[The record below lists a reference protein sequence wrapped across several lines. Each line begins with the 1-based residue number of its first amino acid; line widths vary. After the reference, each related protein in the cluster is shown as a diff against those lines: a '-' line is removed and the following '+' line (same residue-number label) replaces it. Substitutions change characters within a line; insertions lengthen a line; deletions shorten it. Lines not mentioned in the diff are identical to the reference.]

1 MEIGSDQLKLVAF
14 LSLIADRIQIWF
26 EQRRWKMVACTSST
40 SAFKL
45 LHTSPVFL
53 HPGSPLLKFNTW
65 HYQCYNWNEVARL
78 FLPGAAFVSVALMVH
93 LILSLPI
100 MFLFL
105 LLPPLLVEK
114 QRLWLQ
120 KLFPLFSTNF
130 NPACSLQC
138 SASVFQCFSV
148 FQCVS
153 VLQCF
158 SVLQC
163 LRAAVFPCTDCIRC
177 CSPQCT
183 RASAQSPSLASA
195 TSRRASPP
203 PPRASPHWCWCISST
218 LLHLSP
224 SCICIAQPCFH
235 LFSVKQ
241 NWRRAFSWSS
251 SSKWSVLSL
260 SVNDDLHS
268 ALQVCCTCK
277 SPLEIC
283 SGSDEMC
290 FAVERAAVGEDQ
302 RDGKCWCRL
311 QTSL

>member
-53 HPGSPLLKFNTW
+53 HQGSPLLKFNTW

-120 KLFPLFSTNF
+120 KLFPLFSTKF
-130 NPACSLQC
+130 
-138 SASVFQCFSV
+138 SAVLCFSV
-148 FQCVS
+148 S
-153 VLQCF
+153 VCFNVWGLQCF
-158 SVLQC
+158 RAPTASV
-163 LRAAVFPCTDCIRC
+163 AAPLSAPVHLHNPHLSHQRPAGVHLLLLLVHLHTGAGASPPHFCISRL
-177 CSPQCT
+177 
-183 RASAQSPSLASA
+183 RASASPNPAS
-195 TSRRASPP
+195 TSSP
-203 PPRASPHWCWCISST
+203 
-218 LLHLSP
+218 
-224 SCICIAQPCFH
+224 
-235 LFSVKQ
+235 
-241 NWRRAFSWSS
+241 
-251 SSKWSVLSL
+251 
-260 SVNDDLHS
+260 
-268 ALQVCCTCK
+268 
-277 SPLEIC
+277 
-283 SGSDEMC
+283 
-290 FAVERAAVGEDQ
+290 
-302 RDGKCWCRL
+302 
-311 QTSL
+311 

>member
-26 EQRRWKMVACTSST
+26 EQHRWKMVACTSSS

-138 SASVFQCFSV
+138 SASVFQCASMFEGCS
-148 FQCVS
+148 VS
-153 VLQCF
+153 VHRLHPLLLP
-158 SVLQC
+158 SVH
-163 LRAAVFPCTDCIRC
+163 PCI
-177 CSPQCT
+177 CT
-183 RASAQSPSLASA
+183 IPI
-195 TSRRASPP
+195 SRISDQPA
-203 PPRASPHWCWCISST
+203 CISSSSSCIST
-218 LLHLSP
+218 LVLVHLLHTSASLAFVHLHRPALLPPLLRKAKLTARFFLILLQQMKRS
-224 SCICIAQPCFH
+224 QPLC
-235 LFSVKQ
+235 
-241 NWRRAFSWSS
+241 
-251 SSKWSVLSL
+251 
-260 SVNDDLHS
+260 
-268 ALQVCCTCK
+268 
-277 SPLEIC
+277 
-283 SGSDEMC
+283 
-290 FAVERAAVGEDQ
+290 
-302 RDGKCWCRL
+302 
-311 QTSL
+311 